1 MASDD
6 RRDWIDEV
14 MAGGGTWNPP
24 VDFAER
30 VVARAVAVDAV
41 PADRLRR
48 APAFDAA
55 GFVRYV
61 RTRVLDHVLGRL
73 EASAWVMRQYSDLLL
88 R

>member
-24 VDFAER
+24 VDFARR
-30 VVARAVAVDAV
+30 VVARSVAVDAV
-41 PADRLRR
+41 PAARLRR
-48 APAFDAA
+48 ARTLDVA
-55 GFVRYV
+55 GFARYV
-61 RTRVLDHVLGRL
+61 QTRVLDHVLGRL

>member
-1 MASDD
+1 VASDD
-6 RRDWIDEV
+6 ERDWIDEV
-14 MAGGGTWNPP
+14 MASGGTWNPP

-41 PADRLRR
+41 RAARLRHAR
-48 APAFDAA
+48 ALDVA
-55 GFVRYV
+55 GFMRYV
-61 RTRVLDHVLGRL
+61 LTRVLDHVLGRL

>member
-1 MASDD
+1 VVSDD

-14 MAGGGTWNPP
+14 MASGGTWNPP

-41 PADRLRR
+41 PAARLRR

-55 GFVRYV
+55 GFAQYV